1 MAKLITCLALAT
13 FSRFVDGHGIVHGDP
28 DSSLDEA
35 RNPQVPEAAVA
46 TLVGEGLIAAPEGF
60 GEAAAE
66 DEKPTKIAKGAKVD
80 ESGAPA

>member
-28 DSSLDEA
+28 ESTLDAA

-46 TLVGEGLIAAPEGF
+46 TLVGEGLIEAPEGI
-60 GEAAAE
+60 GDDAEASAKLR
-66 DEKPTKIAKGAKVD
+66 KPSKVD
-80 ESGAPA
+80 EGGAPA